1 MNVVDQATQTQLGN
15 IQTRSGKTLDELFA
29 LIRESG
35 LTKHGQILQM
45 LKRDLGMGHGDANAL
60 AGAYLKAQAEGG
72 RPAGEASPGNAL
84 DGIYAGPKA
93 ALRPIHEKLMES
105 FAALGSFETAPKK
118 GYVSLR
124 RKKQFATVGPTTRT
138 RVDVGLNM
146 KGVPATERLV
156 ELPAGGMCQYRVS
169 LTEVGEVDD
178 ELMAWVEQAYASAG

>member
-1 MNVVDQATQTQLGN
+1 MNVVDQATQTQLDN
-15 IQTRSGKTLDELFA
+15 IQARTGKTLDELFA

-60 AGAYLKAQAEGG
+60 AGAYLKSGEQGG
-72 RPAGEASPGNAL
+72 PLAGEASPDDVL
-84 DGIYAGPKA
+84 DAIYAGPKA
-93 ALRPIHEKLMES
+93 GLRPIHEKLMEAFS
-105 FAALGSFETAPKK
+105 ALGPFEIAARK

-146 KGVPATERLV
+146 RGVPATERLV
-156 ELPAGGMCQYRVS
+156 ELPAGGMCQYRVR
-169 LTEVGEVDD
+169 LTEAGEVDA
-178 ELMAWVEQAYASAG
+178 ELMAWVGQAYASAG